1 MRFDGKV
8 AMVTGAAHGMGA
20 FHVLGFAREG
30 ADIVAVDIAK
40 NAAGVGY
47 AMATNTELSN
57 VVNEVKKMGRK
68 AIGVIADI
76 SKSSEVKAG
85 VDKAIAEFGKIDI
98 LVNNAGVVTQGP
110 LINMTEEQIN
120 TAIDINLKGTIYCCK
135 HVIPHMA
142 RQKYGKIVNIS
153 SSTGLYAEPMLSIYS
168 ASKYAIRGLTEA
180 LAAEVCHYNI
190 NVNAVC
196 PGAVFTPM
204 MERSS
209 GQLFNTDAKTAYA
222 TFCNNHFFRREIT
235 MQDVTNAVLFL
246 ASEEAKNITSHM
258 LPVSAG
264 FEKKTPSA
272 EPYFT
277 V

>member
-20 FHVLGFAREG
+20 SHVLGFAREG

-40 NAAGVGY
+40 NRSGIGY
-47 AMATNTELSN
+47 SLATNAELTK
-57 VVNEVKKMGRK
+57 VVDEVKKMERK

-76 SKSSEVKAG
+76 SKPAEVKAA
-85 VDKAIAEFGKIDI
+85 VDRAIAEFGKIDI
-98 LVNNAGVVTQGP
+98 LVNNAGVLVQGP

-120 TAIDINLKGTIYCCK
+120 AGIDINLKGTIYCCK

-142 RQKYGKIVNIS
+142 RQKYGKIINIS
-153 SSTGLYAEPMLSIYS
+153 SVTGLYGDPSLSIYS
-168 ASKYAIRGLTEA
+168 ASKYGVRGLTEA

-196 PGAVFTPM
+196 PGAIFTPL
-204 MERSS
+204 METGFGTGAEAR
-209 GQLFNTDAKTAYA
+209 AAYA
-222 TFCNNHFFRREIT
+222 KYCDTHYFRREIT

-246 ASEEAKNITSHM
+246 ASEEARNITSHM
-258 LPVSAG
+258 LPVSAAA
-264 FEKKTPSA
+264 EKKTPNA
-272 EPYFT
+272 EPYFS